1 MSDNTAEAVFFE
13 EDFDETEYWSETER
27 DLKDTSSKEAFFLN
41 KENEDAAQEELRLKN
56 LSDENSDLLD
66 CAIPSSRLKLLQCPR
81 PYREFLPGLR
91 KGRVGIISASGSTG
105 KSFFCLQLAMASAA
119 GGLSV
124 FGEKL
129 PLLTERVRVVYI
141 TAEEDA
147 RDIEE
152 RVFSICVYWKKLFN
166 RGNDVWLTM
175 LEHLRVIPMQGNPPC
190 VFDPKSPTKGLTR
203 LEKLCDDFKPELLI
217 IDPLSQFHRAEENDN
232 GAMTR
237 VMQLFTHLSASKDCA
252 VLINHHM
259 SKGAILS
266 GQGALQQSTRGAS
279 ALVDSARW
287 MMTMTKP
294 VVGRDREQKTE
305 DSRKVLCAFPKLN
318 NHAPIE
324 PFTLYRGPGGVLDIM
339 DPYGNG
345 YDCR

>member
-124 FGEKL
+124 FGE
-129 PLLTERVRVVYI
+129 
-141 TAEEDA
+141 
-147 RDIEE
+147 
-152 RVFSICVYWKKLFN
+152 N
-166 RGNDVWLTM
+166 
-175 LEHLRVIPMQGNPPC
+175 
-190 VFDPKSPTKGLTR
+190 
-203 LEKLCDDFKPELLI
+203 
-217 IDPLSQFHRAEENDN
+217 
-232 GAMTR
+232 
-237 VMQLFTHLSASKDCA
+237 
-252 VLINHHM
+252 
-259 SKGAILS
+259 
-266 GQGALQQSTRGAS
+266 
-279 ALVDSARW
+279 
-287 MMTMTKP
+287 
-294 VVGRDREQKTE
+294 
-305 DSRKVLCAFPKLN
+305 
-318 NHAPIE
+318 
-324 PFTLYRGPGGVLDIM
+324 
-339 DPYGNG
+339 
-345 YDCR
+345 CRY